1 MDVSREIID
10 ALKEYHKLVV
20 KWNKVMN
27 IVSQNSVKDLWER
40 HIIDSLQLLK
50 FINNKD
56 IHLVDVGSGAGFPGI
71 VLSIAGVQKVTLI
84 ESDMKKSVFLLE
96 ASKLSNNKVEIITE
110 RIETIDATC
119 DILTT
124 RAFANLGKIFR
135 DTQNIVIQDKYLL
148 LKGENYEEEL
158 KEAKVNW
165 SFNCNVHNSIT
176 SSQGKILEINN
187 VIPWQRK

>member
-10 ALKEYHKLVV
+10 ALKEYHQLVV

-71 VLSIAGVQKVTLI
+71 VLSIAGVRKVTLI
-84 ESDMKKSVFLLE
+84 EPDVRKSVFLLE

-110 RIETIDATC
+110 RIETINAIC

-148 LKGENYEEEL
+148 LKGESYEEEL
-158 KEAKVNW
+158 KEARVNW

-187 VIPWQRK
+187 VIPWQQK